1 MRDEPSARRS
11 DGDAASGLPARG
23 PVKSRAEAIQ
33 EILARHGR
41 EAVYIASTGFVSRAV
56 FGQAGGEY
64 RVFYMQGSMGL
75 APALGLGMA
84 LKSLRDIVVISG
96 DGSLLM
102 SLGTTHTI
110 REQGRANLYHYVL
123 DNGCHESVGGQP
135 CAHLDPS
142 YCGVTEVIPISRD
155 GRPPRVGIA
164 PLENASAIRAALSG
178 VS

>member
-1 MRDEPSARRS
+1 M
-11 DGDAASGLPARG
+11 PARG

-41 EAVYIASTGFVSRAV
+41 EAVYIASTGFVSRAA

-84 LKSLRDIVVISG
+84 LKSLRDIVVING

-110 REQGRANLYHYVL
+110 REQGAANLYHYVL

-135 CAHLDPS
+135 CAHLISLDVS
-142 YCGVTEVIPISRD
+142 LTGVADQRDAAGHSRQSLQVHHV
-155 GRPPRVGIA
+155 PTS
-164 PLENASAIRAALSG
+164 N
-178 VS
+178 